1 MNFFGSSASASA
13 APTQGEVPVQGE
25 VSVKEK
31 SSFFPS
37 FNFFATQTPEEK
49 LKSTTD
55 TCIKSLDSL
64 SKDPKNISINDKI
77 TDIKTKINGVVP
89 TTPTIIGG
97 KAKKSKKS
105 KGGKA
110 KKAKKS
116 KKNQKK

>member
-1 MNFFGSSASASA
+1 MANNTASVTPEAD
-13 APTQGEVPVQGE
+13 TT
-25 VSVKEK
+25 K
-31 SSFFPS
+31 SSFLS
-37 FNFFATQTPEEK
+37 YFNFFKTQTPEEK

-64 SKDPKNISINDKI
+64 FNDPTNIIINDKI
-77 TDIKTKINGVVP
+77 TDIKNKINNVVTI
-89 TTPTIIGG
+89 TTGG
-97 KAKKSKKS
+97 KAKKS

>member
-1 MNFFGSSASASA
+1 MDNN
-13 APTQGEVPVQGE
+13 TTLVQGTVPVTSE
-25 VSVKEK
+25 ADTTK
-31 SSFFPS
+31 SSYFSYFSS
-37 FNFFATQTPEEK
+37 FNPFKTQTPEEK

-64 SKDPKNISINDKI
+64 SKDPKNIIINDKI
-77 TDIKTKINGVVP
+77 TDIKNKINNVVP
-89 TTPTIIGG
+89 TTMGG
-97 KAKKSKKS
+97 KAKKS